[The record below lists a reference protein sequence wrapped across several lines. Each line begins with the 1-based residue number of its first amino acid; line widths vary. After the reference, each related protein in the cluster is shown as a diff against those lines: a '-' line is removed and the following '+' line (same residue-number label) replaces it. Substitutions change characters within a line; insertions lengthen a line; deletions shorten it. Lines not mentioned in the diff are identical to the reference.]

1 MFRGMSSANEIPFSS
16 GTEMSQ
22 TGERGA
28 IERKGRFLHFE
39 LQKLQAPHARE
50 HLLGTPK
57 EIGHEPSK

>member
-1 MFRGMSSANEIPFSS
+1 
-16 GTEMSQ
+16 MSQ

-39 LQKLQAPHARE
+39 FQKLQAPCK
-50 HLLGTPK
+50 GTLVGDPK